1 MVSTALESRDLSRR
15 ECLAH
20 LRDSTAGRLVFS
32 LNCLPAARPVR
43 VDMIDDLLLVVLGP
57 EIDPQAVRTGD
68 VVALEIDDSS
78 PSAAA
83 SWSVS
88 ATGQVLRCFD
98 DELAEPPSSRLSWA
112 PAAGLPLLV
121 LSIERIE
128 GHGLDPRSSA

>member
-1 MVSTALESRDLSRR
+1 MSTAIESRSLSRR

-20 LRDSTAGRLVFS
+20 LRGAAAGRLVFS

-43 VDMIDDLLLVVLGP
+43 LDLIDDLLLVVLGP
-57 EIDPQAVRTGD
+57 EIEREAVRRGD

-88 ATGQVLRCFD
+88 ATGRVLERFD

-112 PAAGLPLLV
+112 TAAGLPLLA

-128 GHGLDPRSSA
+128 GHSLDPRSSA